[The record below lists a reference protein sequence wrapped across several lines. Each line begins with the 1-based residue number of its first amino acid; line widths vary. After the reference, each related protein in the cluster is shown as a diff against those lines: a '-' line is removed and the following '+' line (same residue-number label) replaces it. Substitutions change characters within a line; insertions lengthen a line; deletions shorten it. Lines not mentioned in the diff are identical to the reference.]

1 MSFLGFVERN
11 VLIALYRQA
20 LALTYVS
27 WCGPENL
34 PPLEAFALGCP
45 VIATR
50 IPGAEEQLADAALFC
65 EPGDPVSISD
75 AIATV
80 VADVALRKRL
90 IDAGRVRAARFSPDD
105 YVAGALKFLDEFS
118 AVRRCWP

>member
-1 MSFLGFVERN
+1 VHFLGFVERN
-11 VLIALYRQA
+11 VLVTLYRQA

-27 WCGPENL
+27 WCGPENM

-50 IPGAEEQLADAALFC
+50 IPGAEEQLGDAALFC
-65 EPGDPVSISD
+65 EPGDPASISE
-75 AIATV
+75 AIANV
-80 VADVALRKRL
+80 QGDAELRARL
-90 IDAGRVRAARFSPDD
+90 VDAGRIRARRFSPAD
-105 YVAGALKFLDEFS
+105 YVGGALKFLDEFS

>member
-1 MSFLGFVERN
+1 V
-11 VLIALYRQA
+11 ALYRQA

-50 IPGAEEQLADAALFC
+50 IPGAEEQLGDAALLC
-65 EPGDPVSISD
+65 EPGDPASISQTIASVHAD
-75 AIATV
+75 AE
-80 VADVALRKRL
+80 LRARL
-90 IDAGRVRAARFSPDD
+90 VDAGRVRARRFSPAD

-118 AVRRCWP
+118 TVRRCWP